1 MKKNSKL
8 FRKIV
13 IGIVLFIMVPI
24 LLIGEIAIYK
34 SKSALE
40 NSLKTTSIQTI
51 KEVDKGFSEYLQ
63 VLGTQ
68 MDVVSKNIHIK
79 DLTNSGADHKLTVDY
94 VQGMFKDTKSSVDGI
109 INAGFAGENGELVL
123 DSGVLTLNDLNF
135 KEREWYVK
143 AKAAN
148 GKMVYIKPY
157 KDAVSGKQV
166 MTVAQAVKDDN
177 GQFIGVI
184 VIDMSLDAVQE
195 YIGGIQLLNTGYVL
209 LVDGD
214 GDIIVNN
221 DKNNVAEDNVTGLSF
236 WSSAKSEDLG
246 VYTFESNK
254 KSFYVCQETNEKTG
268 WKLVG
273 VIDGKEVEDGV
284 TAIHGTMLIISIVL
298 IIIGIAIG
306 VIAALYLM
314 KEINRLK
321 SVINKASKGDLT
333 GRITVTAKD
342 EFKELGDDFNTML
355 DSLSDLLD
363 NVKSTSSNLIEASV
377 NIASMSEET
386 TSSVSEVTNAIQE
399 VSTGAT
405 SQAQFATEIAANA
418 EELSDRIDEVDKHTS
433 NINNLSNATKDLS
446 KQGIFIIQDLID
458 KAASAKTNAI
468 KSAGMVTDMIES
480 INKINYIS
488 NVIEEITEQTNL
500 LALNASIEAA
510 RAGEAGKGFAV
521 VAEEIRKLAEE
532 SKKSTDEIKTIV
544 TEIGVNGN
552 NTKAAMEESREMSQA
567 QGQVIKE
574 TEDIFAKI
582 VESIIPLT
590 DAIKEIKD
598 LNEKMHVNKE
608 KVKSQIENIAAV
620 SEESASIS
628 EEVTAS
634 TEEVSATM
642 DELTQYASN
651 LENIADELKE
661 KMSKFTLK

>member
-1 MKKNSKL
+1 MRKSSKL

-13 IGIVLFIMVPI
+13 IIIMLFIIVPI

-34 SKSALE
+34 SKSELE
-40 NSLKTTSIQTI
+40 NNLRTTSIQTI
-51 KEVDKGFSEYLQ
+51 EEVDKGFSQYLQ

-68 MDVVSKNIHIK
+68 MDIISKNPEIK
-79 DLTNSGADHKLTVDY
+79 DLSNSNADHQVTVKQ
-94 VQGMFKDTKSSVDGI
+94 VEGIFSDTKTSIDGI

-123 DSGVLTLNDLNF
+123 DSSVLTLNDLNF

-143 AKAAN
+143 AKAAD
-148 GKMVYIKPY
+148 GKRVYIKPY
-157 KDAVSGKQV
+157 KDAVTGKQV
-166 MTVAQAVKDDN
+166 MTVAQAVKDDS
-177 GQFIGVI
+177 GQFLGVI
-184 VIDMSLDAVQE
+184 VIDMSLDSVQK
-195 YIGGIQLLNTGYVL
+195 YISEIQLLNTGYVL
-209 LVDGD
+209 LADSN

-221 DKNNVAEDNVTGLSF
+221 DKNNVAKNTISDLSF
-236 WSSAKSEDLG
+236 WNSAKGEDNG

-254 KSFYVCQETNEKTG
+254 ETFYACQDTNKITG

-273 VIDGKEVEDGV
+273 IIDGKEVENGV
-284 TAIHGTMLIISIVL
+284 TAIHGTMIMVSIVL
-298 IIIGIAIG
+298 IVLGIAIG

-321 SVINKASKGDLT
+321 NVMNKASKGDLT

-342 EFKELGDDFNTML
+342 EFKELGDDFNAML
-355 DSLSDLLD
+355 DNLSDLLE
-363 NVKSTSSNLIEASV
+363 NVQNTSVNLIEASV

-399 VSTGAT
+399 VATGAT
-405 SQAQFATEIAANA
+405 NQAQFATEIAANA
-418 EELSDRIDEVDKHTS
+418 EELSDRIDEVDIHTN
-433 NINNLSNATKDLS
+433 NINNLSNVTKDLS

-468 KSAGMVTDMIES
+468 KSAGMVTEMIES

-532 SKKSTDEIKTIV
+532 SKKSTDEIKVIV
-544 TEIGVNGN
+544 SEIGVNGI
-552 NTKAAMEESREMSQA
+552 NTKDAMEASREMSQA
-567 QGQVIKE
+567 QGEVIKE
-574 TEDIFAKI
+574 TEEIFAKI

-634 TEEVSATM
+634 AEEVSATM
-642 DELTQYASN
+642 DELTRYANN